1 MKKKLALLMVMT
13 TVLLAACG
21 KTEPAVNQD
30 ETGSSVAESSQE
42 TTQSSEEVVEPE
54 AKAYVPGTYT
64 DNKYESTYVG
74 YTFTAPEGCTFMSP
88 EELAAENGIDADT
101 FAAGGEALETYYEQA
116 SNIIDFNASMESGAS
131 VYMNV
136 AQMLTHDITLEE
148 YTQVILGELTSM
160 TDMTCTLLEEAKVV
174 QFMGRECTEA
184 LVSIEMEGITLYQKY
199 FMFVEPTYTGT
210 ITVTYADG
218 MEAEK
223 DALIAGFAAN

>member
-30 ETGSSVAESSQE
+30 ETGSSVVESSQE

>member
-54 AKAYVPGTYT
+54 AKACVPGTYT